1 MSKKGVQSKL
11 IPKISS
17 PPLFSLETVKK
28 VSMGIYVSLKEQV
41 CTIIGFNNS
50 NNHMSVILI
59 RDASFAT
66 LWLRYHQAYQL
77 I

>member
-1 MSKKGVQSKL
+1 MSKKEVQSKL

-28 VSMGIYVSLKEQV
+28 VSMGIYVSMKEQV
-41 CTIIGFNNS
+41 CANIGLITLI
-50 NNHMSVILI
+50 NHMSVIFI
-59 RDASFAT
+59 KYASFAI